1 MRRFFFY
8 LLTLVFIN
16 CSLNPDNIKVN
27 LNNEIIIPKSYFVY
41 KTSDTILIDGKDEE
55 KSWKSSINSEDFID
69 IEGVVKPKQKTN
81 VKMMWDKKNLYVF
94 AKLEEDHIWG
104 DIIKRDEVIYY
115 NNDFEVFIN
124 PNNHVFS
131 YGEIEINALG
141 TEWDLFLNKPY
152 RLKGKAD
159 SKWNIEGLKSAVF
172 INGTINNPN
181 DIDNYW
187 TVEMA
192 IPLKE
197 ISQLKDPFDYNYP
210 TLNDIWRINFS
221 RVNWDYELINGQYS
235 RKKENGKYLPEYNWV
250 WSPQGLINM
259 HVPENW
265 GFLIFSEKNMGSET
279 NNNYSKRI
287 IVEQTLY
294 ALFRKVSFKE
304 LRYLKD
310 LKNHSQINFENIIF
324 NNTEISCNFLKT
336 KTGFI
341 INAYDS
347 NNNIKLS
354 ISENGLIKNLTN
366 D

>member
-1 MRRFFFY
+1 MKIFFLYF
-8 LLTLVFIN
+8 FIFLFLS
-16 CSLNPDNIKVN
+16 CSNTKTIKID
-27 LNNEIIIPKSYFVY
+27 LENEIIIPKTYNVF
-41 KTSDTILIDGKDEE
+41 KTSEKIIIDGKDNED
-55 KSWKSSINSEDFID
+55 SWKKSIFSEDFID
-69 IEGVVKPKQKTN
+69 IEGVIKPKQKTN
-81 VKMMWDKKNLYVF
+81 MKMMWDEKFLYIF
-94 AKLEEDHIWG
+94 AKLEENHIWG
-104 DIIKRDEVIYY
+104 DITERDKIIYY

-159 SKWNIEGLKSAVF
+159 SKWNIKELKSAVF

-192 IPLKE
+192 IPIKE
-197 ISQLKDPFDYNYP
+197 ISQLKDPFDYHYP
-210 TLNDIWRINFS
+210 KSNDIWRINFS
-221 RVNWDYELINGQYS
+221 RVNWDYELNKGKYS
-235 RKKENGKYLPEYNWV
+235 RKKKNGKYLPEYNWV
-250 WSPQGLINM
+250 WSSQGLINM

-265 GFLIFSEKNMGSET
+265 GFLVFSEKNLGS
-279 NNNYSKRI
+279 NISFNHSKKL

-304 LRYLKD
+304 FRYLKD
-310 LKNHSQINFENIIF
+310 LKNNSQINFENIVY
-324 NNTEISCNFLKT
+324 NNREISCNFLKT
-336 KTGFI
+336 ETGFI
-341 INAYDS
+341 INAYDY

>member
-1 MRRFFFY
+1 MKIFFLYF
-8 LLTLVFIN
+8 FILFILS
-16 CSLNPDNIKVN
+16 CSNTKTIKID
-27 LNNEIIIPKSYFVY
+27 LENEIIIPKTYNVF
-41 KTSDTILIDGKDEE
+41 KTSEKIIIDGKDNED
-55 KSWKSSINSEDFID
+55 SWKKSIFSEDFID
-69 IEGVVKPKQKTN
+69 IEGVIKPKQKTN
-81 VKMMWDKKNLYVF
+81 MKMMWDEKFLYIF
-94 AKLEEDHIWG
+94 AKLEENHIWG
-104 DIIKRDEVIYY
+104 DITERDKIIYY

-159 SKWNIEGLKSAVF
+159 SKWNIKELKSAVF

-192 IPLKE
+192 IPIKE
-197 ISQLKDPFDYNYP
+197 ISQLKDPFDYHYP
-210 TLNDIWRINFS
+210 KSNDIWRINFS
-221 RVNWDYELINGQYS
+221 RVNWDYELNKGKYS
-235 RKKENGKYLPEYNWV
+235 RKKKNGKYLPEYNWV
-250 WSPQGLINM
+250 WSSQGLINM

-265 GFLIFSEKNMGSET
+265 GFLVFSEKNLGS
-279 NNNYSKRI
+279 NISFNHSKKL

-304 LRYLKD
+304 FRYLKD
-310 LKNHSQINFENIIF
+310 LKNNSQINFENIVY
-324 NNTEISCNFLKT
+324 NNREISCNFLKT
-336 KTGFI
+336 ETGFI
-341 INAYDS
+341 INAYDY

>member
-1 MRRFFFY
+1 
-8 LLTLVFIN
+8 
-16 CSLNPDNIKVN
+16 
-27 LNNEIIIPKSYFVY
+27 
-41 KTSDTILIDGKDEE
+41 
-55 KSWKSSINSEDFID
+55 
-69 IEGVVKPKQKTN
+69 
-81 VKMMWDKKNLYVF
+81 MMWDEKFLYIF
-94 AKLEEDHIWG
+94 AKLEENHIWG
-104 DIIKRDEVIYY
+104 DITERDKIIYY

-159 SKWNIEGLKSAVF
+159 SKWNIKELKSAVF

-192 IPLKE
+192 IPIKE
-197 ISQLKDPFDYNYP
+197 ISQLKDPFDYHYP
-210 TLNDIWRINFS
+210 KSNDIWRINFS
-221 RVNWDYELINGQYS
+221 RVNWDYELNKGKYS
-235 RKKENGKYLPEYNWV
+235 RKKKNGKYLPEYNWV
-250 WSPQGLINM
+250 WSSQGLINM

-265 GFLIFSEKNMGSET
+265 GFLVFSEKNLGS
-279 NNNYSKRI
+279 NISFNHSKKL

-304 LRYLKD
+304 FRYLKD
-310 LKNHSQINFENIIF
+310 LKNNSQINFENIIY
-324 NNTEISCNFLKT
+324 NNREISCNFLKT
-336 KTGFI
+336 ETGFI
-341 INAYDS
+341 INAYDY

>member
-1 MRRFFFY
+1 MKFFFLY
-8 LLTLVFIN
+8 FFILFFLS
-16 CSLNPDNIKVN
+16 CSNTKTIKID
-27 LNNEIIIPKSYFVY
+27 LENEIIIPKTYNVF
-41 KTSDTILIDGKDEE
+41 KTSEKIIIDGKDNED
-55 KSWKSSINSEDFID
+55 SWKKSIFSEDFID
-69 IEGVVKPKQKTN
+69 IEGVIKPKQKTN
-81 VKMMWDKKNLYVF
+81 MKMMWDEKFLYIF
-94 AKLEEDHIWG
+94 AKLEENHIWG
-104 DIIKRDEVIYY
+104 DITERDKIIYY

-159 SKWNIEGLKSAVF
+159 SKWNIKELKSAVF

-192 IPLKE
+192 IPIKE
-197 ISQLKDPFDYNYP
+197 ISQLKDPFDYHYP
-210 TLNDIWRINFS
+210 KSNDIWRINFS
-221 RVNWDYELINGQYS
+221 RVNWDYELNKGKYS
-235 RKKENGKYLPEYNWV
+235 RKKKNGKYLPEYNWV
-250 WSPQGLINM
+250 WSSQGLINM

-265 GFLIFSEKNMGSET
+265 GFLVFSEKNLGS
-279 NNNYSKRI
+279 NISFNHSKKL

-304 LRYLKD
+304 FRYLND
-310 LKNHSQINFENIIF
+310 LKNNSQINFENIVY
-324 NNTEISCNFLKT
+324 NNREISCNFLKT
-336 KTGFI
+336 ETGFI
-341 INAYDS
+341 INAYDY

>member
-1 MRRFFFY
+1 MKLIFFYFFILFFFSCGN
-8 LLTLVFIN
+8 TKTVKIDMD
-16 CSLNPDNIKVN
+16 S
-27 LNNEIIIPKSYFVY
+27 EIIIPKTYNVF
-41 KTSDTILIDGKDEE
+41 KTSEKILIDGKDNED
-55 KSWKSSINSEDFID
+55 SWKKSIFSEDFID
-69 IEGVVKPKQKTN
+69 IEGIIKPKQKTN
-81 VKMMWDKKNLYVF
+81 VKMMWDEKFLYIF
-94 AKLEEDHIWG
+94 AKLEENHIWG
-104 DIIKRDEVIYY
+104 NITERDKVIYY

-159 SKWNIEGLKSAVF
+159 SKWNIKGLKSAVF
-172 INGTINNPN
+172 INGTINNPY

-192 IPLKE
+192 IPIKE
-197 ISQLKDPFDYNYP
+197 ISQLKDPFDYSYP
-210 TLNDIWRINFS
+210 KLNDIWRINFS
-221 RVNWDYELINGQYS
+221 RVNWDYELNDGEYS
-235 RKKENGKYLPEYNWV
+235 RKRENGKYLPEYNWV
-250 WSPQGLINM
+250 WSSQGLINM

-265 GFLIFSEKNMGSET
+265 GFLIFSDKNLGFNKSFSH
-279 NNNYSKRI
+279 SKKI

-304 LRYLKD
+304 LRHLKD
-310 LKNHSQINFENIIF
+310 LKNNSQINFENIIF

-336 KTGFI
+336 EKGFV
-341 INAYDS
+341 INAY
-347 NNNIKLS
+347 NYKNNIKLS
-354 ISENGLIKNLTN
+354 ISEDGLIKNLTN

>member
-1 MRRFFFY
+1 MKIFFLYF
-8 LLTLVFIN
+8 FILFFLS
-16 CSLNPDNIKVN
+16 CSNTKTIKID
-27 LNNEIIIPKSYFVY
+27 LENEIIIPKTYNVF
-41 KTSDTILIDGKDEE
+41 KTSEKIIIDGKDNED
-55 KSWKSSINSEDFID
+55 SWKKSIFSEDFID
-69 IEGVVKPKQKTN
+69 IEGVIKPKQKTN
-81 VKMMWDKKNLYVF
+81 MKMMWDEKFLYIF
-94 AKLEEDHIWG
+94 AKLEENHIWG
-104 DIIKRDEVIYY
+104 DITERDKIIYY

-159 SKWNIEGLKSAVF
+159 SKWNIKELKSAVF

-192 IPLKE
+192 IPIKE
-197 ISQLKDPFDYNYP
+197 ISQLKDPFDYHYP
-210 TLNDIWRINFS
+210 KSNDIWRINFS
-221 RVNWDYELINGQYS
+221 RVNWDYELNKGKYS

-250 WSPQGLINM
+250 WSSQGLINM

-265 GFLIFSEKNMGSET
+265 GFLVFSEKNLGS
-279 NNNYSKRI
+279 NISFNHSKKL

-304 LRYLKD
+304 FRYLND
-310 LKNHSQINFENIIF
+310 LKNNSQINFENIVY
-324 NNTEISCNFLKT
+324 NNREISCNFLKT
-336 KTGFI
+336 ETGFI
-341 INAYDS
+341 INAYDY

>member
-1 MRRFFFY
+1 MKIFFQYF
-8 LLTLVFIN
+8 FILFFLS
-16 CSLNPDNIKVN
+16 CSNTKTIKID
-27 LNNEIIIPKSYFVY
+27 LENEIIIPKTYNVF
-41 KTSDTILIDGKDEE
+41 KTSEKIIIDGKDNED
-55 KSWKSSINSEDFID
+55 SWKKSIFSEDFID
-69 IEGVVKPKQKTN
+69 IEGVIKPKQKTN
-81 VKMMWDKKNLYVF
+81 MKMMWDEKFLYIF
-94 AKLEEDHIWG
+94 AKLEENHIWG
-104 DIIKRDEVIYY
+104 DITERDKIIYY

-159 SKWNIEGLKSAVF
+159 SKWNIKELKSAVF

-192 IPLKE
+192 IPIKE
-197 ISQLKDPFDYNYP
+197 ISQLKDPFDYHYP
-210 TLNDIWRINFS
+210 KSNDIWRINFS
-221 RVNWDYELINGQYS
+221 RVNWDYELNKGKYS
-235 RKKENGKYLPEYNWV
+235 RKKKNGKYLPEYNWV
-250 WSPQGLINM
+250 WSSQGLINM

-265 GFLIFSEKNMGSET
+265 GFLVFSEKNLGS
-279 NNNYSKRI
+279 NISFNHSKKL

-304 LRYLKD
+304 FRYLKD
-310 LKNHSQINFENIIF
+310 LKNNSQINFENIIY
-324 NNTEISCNFLKT
+324 NNREISCNFLKT
-336 KTGFI
+336 ETGFI
-341 INAYDS
+341 INAYDY